1 MLRVLKIQNYWLRG
15 IAEMAKK
22 QFKAE
27 SKRLLDLMI
36 NSIYTH
42 KEIFLRELISNAS
55 DAMDKRYFDSM
66 QQGGGMDR
74 SEFEIRLEPD
84 ESSRTLT
91 ITDNGCGMTREE
103 LEQNLGTIAKSGT
116 RAFKEAHEDADLE
129 IIGQFGVGFYSAFM
143 VSKNIKVYSHQEG
156 QKANLWESSGEDGYT
171 VTPCDYKPIG
181 TKIVLTLK
189 DDGDDN
195 DYSQY
200 LKTYRLE
207 ALVKKYSDYVRYP
220 IRMMTEKSV
229 PSKDDPE
236 KYESVREDTT
246 LNSMVPLWRKQKS
259 EITAEEYDSFYK
271 DTFYDYDAPLSVL
284 HIRTEGMLSYDALLY
299 IPKKAP
305 FDYFSKGYKRGLKL
319 YANGVMIMDS
329 CEELLPEYFGFVRGL
344 VDSPDLSLNISR
356 EMLQH
361 DRQLSAIANN
371 LKKKIQ
377 QELLRMMKEE
387 RDKYEE
393 FYRAFALSV
402 KYGIYAEY
410 GMNKDFLQDLLMY
423 HSARQDKLVSLQEY
437 VDGMQENQT
446 EIYYAA
452 GDSMTQ
458 VQKLPQTEK
467 ILDKGYDILCMTDE
481 VDEFAVRIIASYA
494 GKPLRSVAD
503 AELDLSTE
511 DEKKE
516 MEKRK
521 EESAGLLERIK
532 TALDGKVSDVR
543 LTQKLK
549 SAVACLT
556 GEGGVSIE
564 MYKVLKNLP
573 NGENME
579 EKFALELNPNHPVFQ
594 KLGTLNDEE
603 LKQYAVLIYQQALLM
618 AGLPLTDPAAFSES
632 ICKLMAE

>member
-1 MLRVLKIQNYWLRG
+1 
-15 IAEMAKK
+15 MAKK

-84 ESSRTLT
+84 ESARTLT
-91 ITDNGCGMTREE
+91 ITDNGCGMTRDE

-143 VSKNIKVYSHQEG
+143 VSKNIKVYSHQAG
-156 QKANLWESSGEDGYT
+156 QEANLWESSGEDGYT
-171 VTPCDYKPIG
+171 VTACYYEPIG

-189 DDGDDN
+189 EDGEDA

-207 ALVKKYSDYVRYP
+207 SLVKKYSDYVRYP

-229 PSKDDPE
+229 PTKDDPE
-236 KYESVREDTT
+236 KYESIQEDTT

-259 EITAEEYDSFYK
+259 EITSEEYDSFYK
-271 DTFYDYDAPLSVL
+271 DTFYDYEAPLSVL

-305 FDYFSKGYKRGLKL
+305 FDYFSKGFKRGLKL

-387 RDKYEE
+387 RDKYEA
-393 FYRAFALSV
+393 FYGAFALSI

-410 GMNKDFLQDLLMY
+410 GMNKEFLQDLLLY

-467 ILDKGYDILCMTDE
+467 ILDKGYDILCMTDD

-494 GKPLRSVAD
+494 GKPLRSIAD

-532 TALDGKVSDVR
+532 AALDGKVADVR

-579 EKFALELNPNHPVFQ
+579 ERFALELNPDHPVFQ
-594 KLGTLNDEE
+594 KLDALNDEE
-603 LKQYAVLIYQQALLM
+603 LKQYAELIYQQALLM